1 MIKMLARV
9 AAVVGWVVV
18 GGALTACKSKTK
30 PAGGTANVNDT
41 AGSAA
46 TGDKGAQPAVP
57 VVADWRLTVL
67 PTNAPAVFA
76 QWDMPGRAQAWQ
88 GAWLTQPGVGFFLA
102 VEVTGARVASWDGKV
117 EKAMVFA
124 LESPCSAK
132 FIERSTA
139 GESSSTTHF
148 TVKAGKLLAGLGD
161 AGSRNGKAAIV
172 CASDVILALDD
183 TGTCTQYTPSFGN
196 YSQGPGQCALA
207 SKAGVE
213 VFTATIAGTKL
224 ELIVDGD
231 AIYSAQLGKSPD
243 QGFADFAA
251 AKAAR
256 H

>member
-9 AAVVGWVVV
+9 TVVAGCLVV
-18 GGALTACKSKTK
+18 GGTLTACKSKTK
-30 PAGGTANVNDT
+30 TKPAGGSAAAT
-41 AGSAA
+41 AGSA
-46 TGDKGAQPAVP
+46 TGDKIAEP

-67 PTNAPAVFA
+67 PTNAPEVFA

-88 GAWLTQPGVGFFLA
+88 GAWLSQPGVGFFLA

-117 EKAMVFA
+117 EKTMVFA

-148 TVKAGKLLAGLGD
+148 TVKDGKLLAGLGD
-161 AGSRNGKAAIV
+161 AGSRKGKAAIV
-172 CASDVILALDD
+172 CASNVILALDEA
-183 TGTCTQYTPSFGN
+183 GTCTQFTPSFGN
-196 YSQGPGQCALA
+196 YSQGPGQCAFA

-213 VFTATIAGTKL
+213 VFTATIAGAPL
-224 ELIVDGD
+224 ELVVDGD

>member
-1 MIKMLARV
+1 MIKMLPQV
-9 AAVVGWVVV
+9 AAVAGWVAV
-18 GGALTACKSKTK
+18 GGALTACKSKPK
-30 PAGGTANVNDT
+30 PASTTNVTSN
-41 AGSAA
+41 AGSATKVDKAAPADAA
-46 TGDKGAQPAVP
+46 T
-57 VVADWRLTVL
+57 DWRLTVL
-67 PTNAPAVFA
+67 PANAPAVFA

-88 GAWLTQPGVGFFLA
+88 GAWLSQPGVGFFLA

-117 EKAMVFA
+117 EKNMVFA

-148 TVKAGKLLAGLGD
+148 TVKDGKLLAGLGD

-172 CASDVILALDD
+172 CASNVILALDAS
-183 TGTCTQYTPSFGN
+183 GKCTQFTPSFGN
-196 YSQGPGQCALA
+196 YSEGSGRCALA

-213 VFTATIAGTKL
+213 VFTATIAGTPL

-231 AIYSAQLGKSPD
+231 AIYSAQLGKTPD

>member
-1 MIKMLARV
+1 MTKMLPRV
-9 AAVVGWVVV
+9 AAVTGWVVIA
-18 GGALTACKSKTK
+18 GALTGCKSKTK
-30 PAGGTANVNDT
+30 PARGNATVTAV
-41 AGSAA
+41 AGSAN
-46 TGDKGAQPAVP
+46 TGEKGAAP

-67 PTNAPAVFA
+67 PANAPEVFA

-88 GAWLTQPGVGFFLA
+88 GAWLSQPGVGFFLA
-102 VEVTGARVASWDGKV
+102 LEVTGARVASWDGKV
-117 EKAMVFA
+117 EKIMVFA

-148 TVKAGKLLAGLGD
+148 TVKGGKLLAGLGD

-172 CASDVILALDD
+172 CASNVILALDAS
-183 TGTCTQYTPSFGN
+183 GRCTQFTPSFGIYN
-196 YSQGPGQCALA
+196 EGPGQCALA

-213 VFTATIAGTKL
+213 VFTATIAGAPL
-224 ELIVDGD
+224 ELVVDGD
-231 AIYSAQLGKSPD
+231 AIYSAQLGKTPD
-243 QGFADFAA
+243 QGFADFAG